1 MIFFTLFLLNFRHFF
16 YTLSLLKELKSINF
30 LRHYIIF
37 ALTDESFALLSSI
50 KEKIK
55 NLSRAQRSLIM
66 FEVCLLNQ
74 IYWVIG
80 SVLGYYF
87 KQGLNIDYSGVEF
100 SLNAL
105 FIVLAYELYKQNPN
119 LKISGDYGRLRQM
132 FLIILDNA
140 IKFSFENNKVDVL
153 AKNDTI
159 IIRDYGIGI
168 NEKDLPH
175 IFDRF
180 YKTHGE
186 HNKVGTGLGLAIA
199 KQIAERHNIELIA
212 QNNFDGGAKFIF
224 KIPLK

>member
-1 MIFFTLFLLNFRHFF
+1 MLNEAKFLQRLVGD
-16 YTLSLLKELKSINF
+16 LL
-30 LRHYIIF
+30 
-37 ALTDESFALLSSI
+37 D
-50 KEKIK
+50 
-55 NLSRAQRSLIM
+55 LSRLQNPDFAIEKQELNLNDVISDVVRSAR
-66 FEVCLLNQ
+66 Q
-74 IYWVIG
+74 IAKNKNINI
-80 SVLGYYF
+80 
-87 KQGLNIDYSGVEF
+87 NID
-100 SLNAL
+100 L
-105 FIVLAYELYKQNPN
+105 KNPN

-140 IKFSFENNKVDVL
+140 IKFSFANNKVDVL